1 MIERKFVAE
10 KRREFLIE
18 EHIKQ
23 SLKNV
28 GFSHAKLQRTP
39 IGEKIVIFTSRPGL
53 IVGKGGQNIKI
64 LTKNLKRKFNLENP
78 QIAISEVENPNLD
91 ANIVSERIADTMER
105 YGTSKFKGIV
115 HKVMTD
121 VIKAGARGIEIVVSG
136 KVPSAR
142 AKSWRFYVGYLKKC
156 GDVAVSQ
163 VKIAYAAAQLKSGTV
178 GIKVSIMPPDV
189 VLPDNIKVMEIN
201 VDNDTEKKDSNI
213 STEIQSSEGDKHE
226 NKEQGT
232 QSAEIRGTEQQVE

>member
-10 KRREFLIE
+10 KKKEFLIE
-18 EHIKQ
+18 EHIKH

-78 QIAISEVENPNLD
+78 QIAISEIEAPNLD
-91 ANIVSERIADTMER
+91 ANIVAERIADTLER
-105 YGTSKFKGIV
+105 YGTSKFKGIG
-115 HKVMTD
+115 HKVMSD
-121 VIKAGARGIEIVVSG
+121 VMKAGARGIEIVISG

-142 AKSWRFYVGYLKKC
+142 ARSWRFYTGYLKKC
-156 GDVAVSQ
+156 GDIAMTQ
-163 VKIAYAAAQLKSGTV
+163 VKVAHAAAQLKSGTV
-178 GIKVSIMPPDV
+178 GVKVSIMPSEAM
-189 VLPDNIKVMEIN
+189 LPDALKVSEQKTQT
-201 VDNDTEKKDSNI
+201 TEKDSNI
-213 STEIQSSEGDKHE
+213 TTIVPEEKNE
-226 NKEQGT
+226 NKEQGA
-232 QSAEIRGTEQQVE
+232 QNNESSGLKQQA